1 MAEET
6 PDITVTLDGNQIE
19 FPDAK
24 PYLYK
29 DRTLVPI
36 RFISEA
42 MGADVS
48 WNSGEQEVTIVKGK
62 DTIITHI
69 LSSRA
74 TLNGVLYTFDVP
86 AMIKADRTFVPLRF
100 IAELLNCDVEWNEK
114 YLTSNNKS
122 PPATVAFPEP
132 ELTVHFPEKIHMKVN
147 CFG

>member
-1 MAEET
+1 MKRILTLLLTMMMLAILSTSYAVAEET
-6 PDITVTLDGNQIE
+6 PDITVTLDGNKID

-86 AMIKADRTFVPLRF
+86 AMIKQTEHLCR
-100 IAELLNCDVEWNEK
+100 
-114 YLTSNNKS
+114 
-122 PPATVAFPEP
+122 
-132 ELTVHFPEKIHMKVN
+132 
-147 CFG
+147 